1 MATTNVTDAKVK
13 GGDGEQRSWRNVI
26 EQKVESLFLSRDKHE
41 EQIQS
46 LLSNRSA
53 KKESA
58 GEQDDEDEVLFAG
71 GQIKQ
76 RTKTHEEEL
85 EEAFRKRKSERERKE
100 SLRRKQNADDRGG
113 EMPFGVAFLTACFFM
128 QQLNQ

>member
-1 MATTNVTDAKVK
+1 MASTNVTGAKVK

-26 EQKVESLFLSRDKHE
+26 EQKVEKHE

-46 LLSNRSA
+46 LLSKRSA

-58 GEQDDEDEVLFAG
+58 GEQHDEDEVLFAG

-76 RTKTHEEEL
+76 RAKTLEEEL
-85 EEAFRKRKSERERKE
+85 EEAFRKRKSERKKKE
-100 SLRRKQNADDRGG
+100 SRRRKKNADDRGG
-113 EMPFGVAFLTACFFM
+113 ESPFAVASLAACFFM